1 MGKLNLNW
9 QPWMYGLLSSLIG
22 GGAGAVSAAIGVN
35 LIDPKDWNFTEHPG
49 HVFALMGVCFAI
61 NGAISTFAYLSK
73 SPLPSVETVVT
84 EKTTNI
90 QPSGDGVKATVVT
103 KQTSSSELKP

>member
-9 QPWMYGLLSSLIG
+9 RPWVYGLFSSLIG
-22 GGAGAVSAAIGVN
+22 GGASAVSAAIGVN

-49 HVFALMGVCFAI
+49 HVLELMGVCFVI
-61 NGAISTFAYLSK
+61 NGAISTFAYLAK

-84 EKTTNI
+84 EKTTDI
-90 QPSGDGVKATVVT
+90 QPSGEGVRAVVTT
-103 KQTSSSELKP
+103 KQTSS